1 MILAAAACANDSGEG
16 QTIGRRLVRLRM
28 INASTLKQK
37 ERAVS
42 EEEYVSRLG

>member
-1 MILAAAACANDSGEG
+1 
-16 QTIGRRLVRLRM
+16 M

-37 ERAVS
+37 EREVS